1 MIISCNKRKNLHAK
15 LVQSRQK
22 FLVHQH
28 SRRVIVLYTNMA
40 SVTSC
45 ENDLLRCNA
54 CDFMYSSCLLYISF
68 KVVIIFTI
76 FYFPAN
82 QANQQPQMTVGKIYC
97 AKLIYENYKFMRRKG
112 EAQNK
117 VKWTRSC

>member
-1 MIISCNKRKNLHAK
+1 MIIC
-15 LVQSRQK
+15 
-22 FLVHQH
+22 
-28 SRRVIVLYTNMA
+28 
-40 SVTSC
+40 
-45 ENDLLRCNA
+45 
-54 CDFMYSSCLLYISF
+54 
-68 KVVIIFTI
+68 TI

-112 EAQNK
+112 EVQNK